1 MILELVG
8 APLVTY
14 PIHWLPLQALV
25 YEVCGTFVP
34 SIWNVVLFDL
44 YLSEENLIPNI
55 LSCTSLVRSL
65 THHALISNDSH
76 GEVVRSK
83 AVVLSAHNFRSH
95 ITRRATGLT
104 SVIG

>member
-1 MILELVG
+1 MIFELVG
-8 APLVTY
+8 TPLVTY
-14 PIHWLPLQALV
+14 PIYWLPLQAFV

-55 LSCTSLVRSL
+55 LSCTPLVRSL

-76 GEVVRSK
+76 GEVIRSK
-83 AVVLSAHNFRSH
+83 AMVLSAHNLRSH
-95 ITRRATGLT
+95 ITRCSTGLT